1 MQEPPDT
8 EQPEILPKFQD
19 EDIPEMAARIMTV
32 AVYLFAEKGYSAT
45 SVREIV
51 QQADVTNPMLYY
63 YFQSKAGLFSE
74 LVRYLFESMEE
85 DVAKAISEGDT
96 LTEKLDA
103 LIWAHLDACRR
114 APVVLSFVYSVLF
127 GPQTNRPEFDIF
139 NRHVRMLGSIVNI
152 FEDAIERGELTPAAD
167 FSALYLTHQFFALLN
182 GHLMRSLKMVEVIE
196 PREKRIEYLG
206 ELLSPEEGRRLT
218 QFFLSGAGT
227 ISEKEN

>member
-1 MQEPPDT
+1 MQEPLDT

-103 LIWAHLDACRR
+103 IVWAHLDACRR

-139 NRHVRMLGSIVNI
+139 SRHVCMIATIVDM
-152 FEDAIERGELTPAAD
+152 FDDAIERGEFVPAGD
-167 FSALYLTHQFFALLN
+167 YCALFLTHQFFGLLN
-182 GHLMRSLKMVEVIE
+182 GQMMRTLKMVEVIE
-196 PREKRIEYLG
+196 PREKRSEYLD
-206 ELLSPEEGRRLT
+206 ELLSPEEGHRLT